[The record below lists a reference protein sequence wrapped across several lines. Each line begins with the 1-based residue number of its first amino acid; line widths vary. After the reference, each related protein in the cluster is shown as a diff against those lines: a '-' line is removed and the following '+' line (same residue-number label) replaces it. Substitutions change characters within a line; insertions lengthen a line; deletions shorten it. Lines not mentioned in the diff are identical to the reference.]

1 MAAKIKRNK
10 YNSLL
15 ILLIIWLMS
24 ALCDRIW
31 LILDRSV
38 PAWDQADYL
47 TGTLNYWQALQNP
60 QWLDA
65 EWWRSFWMLSSK
77 IPPLTYILTAIVQN
91 IFGRS
96 ADKATLVMLL
106 FSGILLLSVYGLGKV
121 LFNESV
127 GLWAA
132 ALCQILPGLYRLRL
146 EFLLDY
152 PLASIVTLSFYCLTV
167 WKVRGDRE
175 TWRQGDK
182 ETRRLGGQEEFV
194 SSSPLPP
201 LSPSS
206 PLSPLSPPSP
216 SPPLLPS
223 LLWAV
228 AFGLSLGLA
237 LLVKQTALFF
247 LLTPIAWVG
256 FAALGQRRWKRL
268 AQLLSSL
275 WLSVLVFAPWYRT
288 NWLVILTSG
297 KRATID
303 SAVAEHEAP
312 LNTLQAW
319 TYYWHQLPNQVSLP
333 LLLVPIFALLLYWGH
348 VREERLG
355 DKETWRQGDLETRRL
370 GDKETWTTLQ
380 NSFPPLSPSPPLPLS
395 PSPPT
400 SYSLKWLAI
409 FLVGSY
415 LLSSLNPNKDE
426 RYVLPYLPVLSLLL
440 AYGLTCS
447 RHLWGKRT
455 RVYTVGLAIILM
467 LLNLFPVGGVLGGWM
482 TQTLSPRSQYYPY
495 LGIEL
500 PHRQVIAQII
510 QTEPYLRSTLG
521 VLPSTAEINQHNLN
535 YYGALKN
542 FQVYGRQVGIR
553 KKFLEQDKRSL
564 SWFLTKTGNQG
575 SIPETQAAIVEAVQT
590 SPDFELNKS
599 WKLSDRSLL
608 KLYHQKLP
616 PVEVKSLS
624 AITYPRIIL
633 SRVTVPKKAP
643 PGIPVPVTYEWS
655 GSSQELQ
662 QGLVLLT
669 WRNMNNPKW
678 LHDHGI
684 AMGNLHSESNQHLSV
699 IERMAMLPSAD
710 TAPGTYTLEA
720 TYLNRI
726 SGKTYPIKVPKVT
739 LQIDP
744 KATATPAPELDLVT
758 QLRILG
764 ANLSKGAS
772 ALEQI
777 FDEVGRINQYDPIQ
791 DYLVQVRLT
800 LGYRLEHIAE
810 NRDWAYAL
818 ALANVLQIR
827 VNDAIASFTKVT
839 QLDAENPYAYGYL
852 AFVHLYNWQPAAAQ
866 KSLQPGLAK
875 NPNITEL
882 KGLSAVAYLM
892 QGNLIKAW
900 QIYQQLKG
908 NG

>member
-1 MAAKIKRNK
+1 MAAQNKRNK
-10 YNSLL
+10 YNTLL
-15 ILLIIWLMS
+15 ILGIIWLLG

-31 LILDRSV
+31 FTLDRSI

-47 TGTLNYWQALQNP
+47 TGTLTYWQALQNP
-60 QWLDA
+60 QWSDG
-65 EWWRSFWMLSSK
+65 EWWQSFWLLSSK
-77 IPPLTYILTAIVQN
+77 IPPLTYIITAFVQN
-91 IFGRS
+91 IFGTG
-96 ADKATLVMLL
+96 ADQATLVMLL
-106 FSGILLLSVYGLGKV
+106 FSGILLSSVYGLGKV
-121 LFNESV
+121 LFNQSV

-132 ALCQILPGLYRLRL
+132 ALCQILPGLYQLRL
-146 EFLLDY
+146 QFLLDY
-152 PLASIVTLSFYCLTV
+152 PLASVVTLSFYCLTV
-167 WKVRGDRE
+167 WKV
-175 TWRQGDK
+175 TGDK
-182 ETRRLGGQEEFV
+182 ETRRQGDRDTILSPPAPPAP
-194 SSSPLPP
+194 SSSPALPH
-201 LSPSS
+201 
-206 PLSPLSPPSP
+206 
-216 SPPLLPS
+216 PPLLPS

-228 AFGLSLGLA
+228 AFGFSLGLA

-256 FAALGQRRWKRL
+256 FAALRQRRWKRL
-268 AQLLSSL
+268 AQLLGSL
-275 WLSVLVFAPWYRT
+275 CLSVLLFAPWYRT
-288 NWLVILTSG
+288 NWLLILTSG
-297 KRATID
+297 KRATLD
-303 SAVAEHEAP
+303 SAVAEGDAS
-312 LNTLQAW
+312 LNTLEAW

-333 LLLVPIFALLLYWGH
+333 LLLVPIFGLLLYWGH
-348 VREERLG
+348 VKEE
-355 DKETWRQGDLETRRL
+355 RQGDLETRRL
-370 GDKETWTTLQ
+370 GDKETWRNLQ
-380 NSFPPLSPSPPLPLS
+380 NPYPPLSPF
-395 PSPPT
+395 PPT

-409 FLVGSY
+409 FWVGSY
-415 LLSSLNPNKDE
+415 LLSSLNPNKDD
-426 RYVLPYLPVLSLLL
+426 RYVLPYLPVLSLFL

-482 TQTLSPRSQYYPY
+482 TQTLSPKSQHYPY
-495 LGIEL
+495 LGQEL

-510 QTEPYLRSTLG
+510 KTEPYLRSTLG
-521 VLPSTAEINQHNLN
+521 VLPSTSEINQHNLN
-535 YYGALKN
+535 YYGALEN
-542 FQVYGRQVGIR
+542 FQVYGRQVGTR
-553 KKFLEQDKRSL
+553 KNFLEQDRRSL

-599 WKLSDRSLL
+599 WKLPNRNIL

-616 PVEVKSLS
+616 PVEVKSLL
-624 AITYPRIIL
+624 AEIPPRIIL

-669 WRNMNNPKW
+669 WRNSDNLKW

-684 AMGNLHSESNQHLSV
+684 AMGALHSTSNQHLSV
-699 IERMAMLPSAD
+699 MERMAMLPSAD
-710 TAPGTYTLEA
+710 TAPGIYTLEA

-726 SGKTYPIKVPKVT
+726 SGETYPILVPKVT

-777 FDEVGRINQYDPIQ
+777 FDEVGRINQYDPNQ
-791 DYLVQVRLT
+791 DYLVQGRLT
-800 LGYRLEHIAE
+800 LEYRLEHIGQ

-818 ALANVLQIR
+818 GLANVLERR
-827 VNDAIASFTKVT
+827 VNDAIASLTKVT
-839 QLDAENPYAYGYL
+839 QLDPENPYAYGYL
-852 AFVHLYNWQPAAAQ
+852 AFVHLYNWQPGAAQ
-866 KSLQPGLAK
+866 KSLQPALAK

-882 KGLSAVAYLM
+882 KALSAVASLM
-892 QGNLIKAW
+892 QGNIIKAW
-900 QIYQQLKG
+900 QLYQEFKG
-908 NG
+908 NR